1 MTKARTLLAAAV
13 CVLLS
18 ITTGAVSVPTRA
30 QKGMVAS
37 QNEIASRI
45 GADVIAAGGSAV
57 DAAVA
62 TAFALAVV
70 HPSAGNI
77 GGGGFIVYRPAK
89 GEPVAYDFR
98 EMAPAKASPTM
109 FIKDGKYSAE
119 VHHNSHLAVGVPGT
133 VAGLHLAWKEQGKLP
148 WKRLVDPAVAL
159 ARDGFTVTEGLARSL
174 KGAMRGM
181 QKYPASVAQF
191 SKNGTP
197 YEAGE
202 TLKQPDLG
210 RTLDRIAAQGPAGF
224 YQGETALLLEKEMLA
239 NGGLITREDLKNYAA
254 KKRTPVKGTYRGYEV
269 IAMPPASSGGVALI
283 EMLNVLE
290 GYDLPAMGFASANTV
305 HLMAEAMKR
314 AYSDRAH
321 YLGDPDF
328 SKDMPIVRLMSKE
341 YAADL
346 RKTID
351 QKKAAKSSPTTFD
364 WPHESDE
371 TTHISVVDGD
381 RNAVS
386 MTYTLEQ
393 SYGVKIVVPGG
404 GFLLNNEMGDFNAGP
419 ELTTAEGLV
428 GTKPNLAEPGKRMLS
443 SMTPTILAKDG
454 QLFMVSGSP
463 GGRTIIN
470 TVLETIVDVV
480 DFGMNAQE
488 AIDAPRFHHQWL
500 PDRIDYEKYGLSPDT
515 TAELERRGHSLRVG
529 GGQGVAQV
537 IVFNA
542 KDDVLEGGTDR
553 RASDGAAVGVPGR
566 TAVRPGTAGQK

>member
-1 MTKARTLLAAAV
+1 MTRRSLITFAV
-13 CVLLS
+13 CVAFAVA
-18 ITTGAVSVPTRA
+18 TGASSVPTRA
-30 QKGMVAS
+30 QRGMVAS
-37 QNEIASRI
+37 QNEIASKI
-45 GADVIAAGGSAV
+45 GADVIAAGGTAIDAV
-57 DAAVA
+57 VA

-70 HPSAGNI
+70 HPTAGNI
-77 GGGGFIVYRPAK
+77 GGGGFIVYRPVK

-109 FIKDGKYSAE
+109 FLKGGTYSAE
-119 VHHNSHLAVGVPGT
+119 VHHNSHIAVGVPGT
-133 VAGLHLAWKEQGKLP
+133 VAGLHMAWKEQGKLP
-148 WKRLVDPAVAL
+148 WKRLVDPSVAL
-159 ARDGFTVTEGLARSL
+159 ARDGFVLTEGLARSL
-174 KGAMRGM
+174 ANVLPRM

-197 YEAGE
+197 YQAGE
-202 TLKQPDLG
+202 TLKQPDLA
-210 RTLDRIAAQGPAGF
+210 RTLQRISAEGPAGF
-224 YQGETALLLEKEMLA
+224 YQGETAMLLEKEMLA

-254 KKRTPVKGTYRGYEV
+254 KKRTPVRGTYRGYDV
-269 IAMPPASSGGVALI
+269 ISMPPASSGGVALI

-290 GYDLPAMGFASANTV
+290 GYDLASLGFASANTV

-314 AYSDRAH
+314 AYADRARH
-321 YLGDPDF
+321 LGDPDF
-328 SKDMPIVRLMSKE
+328 NKDMPIARLISKE
-341 YAADL
+341 YAAGL

-351 QKKAAKSSPTTFD
+351 EKKAAKASPTTFD
-364 WPHESDE
+364 WPHESNE
-371 TTHISVVDGD
+371 TTHISVVDAE

-393 SYGVKIVVPGG
+393 GYGVKIVVPGG

-419 ELTTAEGLV
+419 ELTNAEGLV

-454 QLFMVSGSP
+454 QLFMVSGTP

-470 TVLETIVDVV
+470 TVLQTIIDVV

-500 PDRIDYEKYGLSPDT
+500 PDRIDFEKFGLSADT
-515 TAELERRGHSLRVG
+515 TAELERRGHTLRAG
-529 GGQGVAQV
+529 GSQGVAQV

-542 KDDVLEGGTDR
+542 KEGMLEGGTDR
-553 RASDGAAVGVPGR
+553 RASDGAAVGVPGKAAAATQR
-566 TAVRPGTAGQK
+566 SAR